1 MASRTTAGEMRTRIQ
16 VFDLPRD
23 ESGSPKTDADGY
35 PITEPVNVF
44 GEGRSIHCKWVNAHG
59 SEIYEAKQAG
69 VTEPATLTMRYT
81 AKITTTCLIYRGSDP
96 APYEVV
102 SLNDVEN
109 RHTWLEIRVQRKA
122 AAK

>member
-1 MASRTTAGEMRTRIQ
+1 MAGRTCAGEMRTRIQ

-23 ESGSPKTDADGY
+23 PTGAPALDADGY
-35 PITEPVNVF
+35 PVSRPVNVL
-44 GEGRSIHCKWVNAHG
+44 GEGRYFHSRWVNAHG

-81 AKITTTCLIYRGSDP
+81 KKITTTCLIYREKDP
-96 APYEVV
+96 EPYEVL
-102 SLNDVEN
+102 SLNDVED
-109 RHTWLEIRVQRKA
+109 RHVWLEIRVQRKA